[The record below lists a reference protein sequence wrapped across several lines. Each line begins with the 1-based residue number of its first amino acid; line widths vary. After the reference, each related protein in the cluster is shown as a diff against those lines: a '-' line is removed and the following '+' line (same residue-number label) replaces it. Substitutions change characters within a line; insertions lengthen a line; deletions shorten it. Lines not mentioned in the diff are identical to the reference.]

1 MEEQFKS
8 FFIHYDFH
16 IYPTEKQK
24 ELFAKTFGACRYVY
38 NKLLPEVKAE
48 YETYEEPSKTPD
60 IADHKKTLSRVINLT
75 YKLRTKLDV
84 IKSQEET
91 AWLNDVS
98 DIALRLSVSQLVSD
112 FERSYKDKKDYP
124 EFKKKRGKQSFFLTS
139 DGFKLEKG
147 EIYLDK
153 FEEPLSIS
161 YPREL
166 PSEPNS
172 FIITETSSNEYYI
185 KFSSEPTSL
194 TITKTPSNEYYI
206 SFSCANKPN

>member
-1 MEEQFKS
+1 MEEQLKP

-16 IYPTEKQK
+16 IYPTEAQK

-38 NKLLPEVKAE
+38 NRLLPEVKAE

-60 IADHKKTLSRVINLT
+60 IAEHRKTLARVINLT

-98 DIALRLSVSQLVSD
+98 AVALQLSVSQLVSD

-124 EFKKKRGKQSFFLTS
+124 EFKKKRGKQSFSITN

-147 EIYLDK
+147 EICLDK

-172 FIITETSSNEYYI
+172 FTINKTPSGEYYI

-194 TITKTPSNEYYI
+194 TITKTTSDEYYI
-206 SFSCANKPN
+206 SFSCVNKPN